1 MKTPE
6 KIQQMIKRISN
17 LENSLFG
24 KDMASAPTEQFQSL
38 YDELR
43 ALRINLKQQ
52 LNRFETKNPFLTDI

>member
-1 MKTPE
+1 MKTPD
-6 KIQQMIKRISN
+6 KIQQMVKRISN

-24 KDMASAPTEQFQSL
+24 KDMGSAPTEQFQAL